1 MSFTALKNAVLSEKI
16 DWIAY
21 TQPISV
27 DWELP
32 PYIDNHWKDIRPLP
46 HYDKAQENKQGVRR
60 YWNTENSK
68 QGRYVVCA
76 SATLTFIE
84 GNQDHVLSFLMS
96 PYRKPTRLDFA
107 LDITHSDFHP
117 RQVSRYLRRGG
128 AITHAIQ
135 FLAFHDFKTGA
146 YTQYVGTKSSETYTR
161 VYDKQIEQK
170 TDFAWT
176 RLETVF
182 QGERARPALAEYQK
196 YKSVRP
202 LIKSH
207 IDFPTWSDW
216 NTLMSSDVAKLTIPT
231 KISNT
236 RTWLLSVVVK
246 ALAKEIHRDED
257 HSFWFEFSE
266 AVHQE
271 LDRLSDES

>member
-46 HYDKAQENKQGVRR
+46 HYDKALENKQGIKR
-60 YWNTENSK
+60 YWNTENSQ
-68 QGRYVVCA
+68 QGRYVVSS
-76 SATLTFIE
+76 SAACDTLGENLNPFLQFITT
-84 GNQDHVLSFLMS
+84 SR
-96 PYRKPTRLDFA
+96 RKATRIDFA
-107 LDITHSDFHP
+107 LDITMSDFRP
-117 RQVSRYLRRGG
+117 QQVSKRLRNGE
-128 AITHAIQ
+128 AITHAAS
-135 FLAFHDFKTGA
+135 FLAFHDFKSGA

-161 VYDKQIEQK
+161 IYDKRVEQN
-170 TDFAWT
+170 TNFPWT
-176 RLETVF
+176 RIETVF
-182 QGERARPALAEYQK
+182 QGNRAHPALTAYQK
-196 YKSVRP
+196 SRNCRA
-202 LIKSH
+202 LIQSH
-207 IDFPTWSDW
+207 VSFPKWNDW
-216 NTLMSSDVAKLTIPT
+216 NILMSSDVAKLDLKE
-231 KISNT
+231 KITNT
-236 RTWLLSVVVK
+236 RTWLLSTVVK

-266 AVHQE
+266 AVNQE

>member
-1 MSFTALKNAVLSEKI
+1 MVATVLKNAILSEKI

-21 TQPISV
+21 TQPISI

-32 PYIDNHWKDIRPLP
+32 PYIDSHWKDIKPLP
-46 HYDKAQENKQGVRR
+46 HYDKGQENKQGVRR
-60 YWNTENSK
+60 YWNTENST

-76 SATLTFIE
+76 SAALTFAE
-84 GNQDHVLSFLMS
+84 ENQNQFLLFLMS
-96 PYRKPTRLDFA
+96 KYRKPTRLDFA
-107 LDITHSDFHP
+107 LDITHSEFHP
-117 RQVSRYLRRGG
+117 RQVSKRLKRGE
-128 AITHAIQ
+128 AITHALQ
-135 FLAFHDFKTGA
+135 FLAFHDFKSGS
-146 YTQYVGTKSSETYTR
+146 YTQYVGTKNSETYTR
-161 VYDKQIEQK
+161 IYDKQIEQK
-170 TDFAWT
+170 TDFTWT

-196 YKSVRP
+196 HKSVRP

-207 IDFPTWSDW
+207 IDFPAWSDW
-216 NTLMSSDVAKLTIPT
+216 NKIMSSDVAKLDLPT

-236 RTWLLSVVVK
+236 RTWLLSTVVK

-257 HSFWFEFSE
+257 HSFWFEFSD

-271 LDRLSDES
+271 LDRLEDKS